1 LFDVILFYYLSQSI
15 AEIDYGCLIKS
26 KVGVSGEIPDKD
38 SFPFFKSSKKWTCLM
53 WGGSPDQWR
62 LLSFDDGRPDDI
74 YDTEESFKATYIM
87 LSGITEVFLELFPS
101 ASFRIYQGQEV
112 TRCTPAPESRDH
124 AEMWVNA
131 IYAAMQVQAMEYT
144 EEVLE
149 LRNRFIDA
157 HEADEDE
164 EQQDGDEGGYSKGGG
179 WVSLT
184 AVLFQLICVLFSWGW
199 GRCGLGE
206 R

>member
-1 LFDVILFYYLSQSI
+1 MLTLFCYFTQTI

-26 KVGVSGEIPDKD
+26 KIGVSGEIPDKD

-53 WGGSPDQWR
+53 WGGNPDQWR

-87 LSGITEVFLELFPS
+87 LSNITEVFLELFPS

-112 TRCTPAPESRDH
+112 TRCTPAPESREH

-131 IYAAMQVQAMEYT
+131 IYAAMQVQSMEYT

-164 EQQDGDEGGYSKGGG
+164 EQDGDEGGYSKGGG
-179 WVSLT
+179 LPVEIFLL
-184 AVLFQLICVLFSWGW
+184 LFV
-199 GRCGLGE
+199 
-206 R
+206 

>member
-1 LFDVILFYYLSQSI
+1 
-15 AEIDYGCLIKS
+15 
-26 KVGVSGEIPDKD
+26 
-38 SFPFFKSSKKWTCLM
+38 M
-53 WGGSPDQWR
+53 WGGNPDQWR

-87 LSGITEVFLELFPS
+87 LSSITEVFLELFPS

-131 IYAAMQVQAMEYT
+131 IYAAMQVQAMEHS

-157 HEADEDE
+157 HEDDEDE
-164 EQQDGDEGGYSKGGG
+164 EQQEVDEGGYSRGVGDEGDVDLESGEGGRQRSYSGASHATTKSAFVDMNSIYGWKPANKDEGATPGKGCCTI
-179 WVSLT
+179 S
-184 AVLFQLICVLFSWGW
+184 
-199 GRCGLGE
+199 
-206 R
+206 